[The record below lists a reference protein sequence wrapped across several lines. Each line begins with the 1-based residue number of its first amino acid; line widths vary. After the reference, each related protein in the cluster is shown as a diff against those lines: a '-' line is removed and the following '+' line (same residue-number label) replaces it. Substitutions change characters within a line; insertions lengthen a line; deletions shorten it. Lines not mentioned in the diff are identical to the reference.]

1 MVFCRCCGNQV
12 SNVDHYP
19 IHTACIAK
27 HWAKHKNGANVSR
40 CAEFGPAGNAA
51 NRRMGDAG
59 HYLELVTR

>member
-12 SNVDHYP
+12 LNSDRYP

-27 HWAKHKNGANVSR
+27 HWQRHDNGVNVSR

-51 NRRMGDAG
+51 NRRMADGTD
-59 HYLELVTR
+59 YLALVTR